1 MKLWKLSLF
10 MVLVVAACLPAAAQS
25 PVMRVNIPFDFIAD
39 GKLLP
44 AGHYMVLPVW
54 QGSQKAWR
62 ISNEN
67 DKFSVSMITNAVESP
82 SHPHHRSLV
91 FLEAGGPKLL
101 VELWPEAHSGRG
113 VPKSTV
119 KQTLV
124 AGAGKQVEVAAE

>member
-1 MKLWKLSLF
+1 MSAGRRSGARDAGKHSVRFHRRWQASTGRTLHGHAG
-10 MVLVVAACLPAAAQS
+10 VAGL
-25 PVMRVNIPFDFIAD
+25 
-39 GKLLP
+39 
-44 AGHYMVLPVW
+44 
-54 QGSQKAWR
+54 QKAWR

-82 SHPHHRSLV
+82 NHPHHRSLV